1 MDQPTHHETSPSNID
16 RRTLLRGA
24 AVALPLAVAAQA
36 GAALGAQPAAGEG
49 GQAATPPFPGLIS
62 RLRNPDNLEF
72 PFATLDR
79 FLTPTDR
86 FYVRSHF
93 PTPSL
98 EVKSWRLRV
107 EGVVD
112 KPLDLTFDQ
121 LRKFPERTV
130 PALLECSGN
139 SRIFL
144 TPRPAGVLWELG
156 AVGTAE
162 WTGVPLAAVLERAGV
177 RKGAVE
183 VILEGA
189 DSGETQDF
197 PNPFRTPGRIHFAR
211 SLPLAKAR
219 RDVLLA
225 YRMNGEEL
233 TLAHGYPLRAIVPG
247 WYGMASIKWLTR
259 LVVTDLPFQ
268 GYFQTME
275 YAYYARRYG
284 LPTLVPVTELQ
295 VKAQIARPALGEVVP
310 AKRPFRVFGAA
321 WAGEAEV
328 ARVEVSTD
336 GGKSWALARLLD
348 KPVAHAWRLWEHSW
362 KVPGR
367 GRYTLMARATDKR
380 GRTQL
385 LQHDP
390 DRRNTMISHVLP
402 VEVEAR

>member
-1 MDQPTHHETSPSNID
+1 MDQPTHDGITFSGID

-24 AVALPLAVAAQA
+24 AVLPLAVAASA
-36 GAALGAQPAAGEG
+36 GAALGAEPGGGEG
-49 GQAATPPFPGLIS
+49 GQTSTPPFPGLIA
-62 RLRNPDNLEF
+62 RVRNPDNLEF
-72 PFATLDR
+72 PFPTLDR
-79 FLTPTDR
+79 FLTPNDR

-93 PTPSL
+93 ATPDL
-98 EVKSWRLRV
+98 RVKTWRLRV

-112 KPLDLTFDQ
+112 NPLELTFDQ
-121 LRKFPERTV
+121 LRKLPTRTV
-130 PALLECSGN
+130 PALLECAGN
-139 SRIFL
+139 SRVFL

-162 WTGVPLAAVLERAGV
+162 WTGVALAAVLERAGV

-225 YRMNGEEL
+225 YRMNGSEL
-233 TLAHGYPLRAIVPG
+233 TPSHGYPLRAVVPG

-259 LVVTDLPFQ
+259 LVVTDRPFQ

-275 YAYYARRYG
+275 YAYYERRHG
-284 LPTLVPVTELQ
+284 LPTLVPITELQ

-310 AKRPFRVFGAA
+310 VNRPFRVFGAA
-321 WAGEAEV
+321 WAGESEV

-336 GGKSWALARLLD
+336 GGKTWAAARLLE
-348 KPVAHAWRLWEHSW
+348 KPVAHCWRLWEYPW
-362 KVPGR
+362 KVPAR

-380 GRTQL
+380 GHTQP
-385 LQHDP
+385 LQRDP
-390 DRRNTMISHVLP
+390 DRRNSMISHVLP